1 MAVAIA
7 AGIAAVAGL
16 AGSAMSS
23 NAAGS
28 AAGVQAGALNNAT
41 GLQAQMY
48 QQGQQN
54 LAPYIG
60 SGTEAQGELDTLL
73 GIQNPAGP
81 GGNNYRVPTSD
92 ASNPAFVSTV
102 DPFYSAYGG
111 YAAASAPGSAFQ
123 QLPAAQQQQIN
134 QAATSAWGAAQ
145 PSQSSAPG
153 FGSLLQPFTSADL
166 NANMAP
172 NYEFSLQQ
180 GQGANENLAN
190 ASGGLI
196 GGNAMQGLDTFTQN
210 YAQGA
215 YQQAYQN
222 YNTNLSNIYS
232 RLSGVANQGESAAAG
247 AATNALTA
255 GAQMA
260 GTTAAS
266 GAATAGG
273 IIGSANAISG
283 GINNA
288 GSMGVLGSVLNNNST
303 TAANNAISGYQ
314 SAATSGPINPLT
326 YDENYG

>member
-1 MAVAIA
+1 MAVMIA

-16 AGSAMSS
+16 AGAGMSS
-23 NAAGS
+23 SAATS
-28 AAGVQAGALNNAT
+28 AAGTQAGALNAAT
-41 GLQAQMY
+41 GLQSQMY
-48 QQGQQN
+48 NTGQQN
-54 LAPYIG
+54 LQPYLT
-60 SGTEAQGELDTLL
+60 SGNEAQGNLDTLL
-73 GIQNPAGP
+73 GLQNPMAP
-81 GGNNYRVPTSD
+81 GGLNYRMTESD
-92 ASNPAFVSTV
+92 ISSPQFQALTDPIYAKYGSPDALAQNGQATTPAEI
-102 DPFYSAYGG
+102 AAN
-111 YAAASAPGSAFQ
+111 AAA
-123 QLPAAQQQQIN
+123 
-134 QAATSAWGAAQ
+134 QAAWTDQQGPQTAANT
-145 PSQSSAPG
+145 PG
-153 FGSLLQPFTSADL
+153 FGSLLTPFSAADL

-172 NYEFSLQQ
+172 NYAFSLAQ
-180 GQGANENLAN
+180 GQGANENMAN
-190 ASGGLI
+190 ASGGLL

-232 RLSGVANQGESAAAG
+232 RLAGVATTGQNSAVSAAS
-247 AATNALTA
+247 NAITA

-288 GSMGVLGSVLNNNST
+288 GSMGVLGAVLNNNST